1 MNSPLLTGTLVA
13 FGLICGALAGQSAE
27 RERAVKDAAA
37 HAHDTVAVVGVQH
50 CDDTVVG
57 SLVFERGGAILPH
70 LEPGQT
76 DESVN
81 KIMNAAPQHAVLRVC
96 TEREQRWD

>member
-1 MNSPLLTGTLVA
+1 MSSSFLTWTLVV
-13 FGLICGALAGQSAE
+13 LSVICGALAGQSTE

-37 HAHDTVAVVGVQH
+37 HAHDTVAVVGIQH

-57 SLVFERGGAILPH
+57 ILVFERGGAILPH

-76 DESVN
+76 NESVN